1 MIHFDLEG
9 KKNKINELSKLTEA
23 DDFWKDQK
31 KSKKVINEI
40 NKNKRIIEAYNNI
53 SFKVSSISLYFF

>member
-9 KKNKINELSKLTEA
+9 KKLKIEELNKLTEA

-40 NKNKRIIEAYNNI
+40 NKNKRNYDALKGTHKILK
-53 SFKVSSISLYFF
+53 FHTGD